1 MSCRWAAFLF
11 LAGVAAASIGNAVA
25 EPARIIILRHGEK
38 ADAYRLCDIGVQRSR
53 ALAARYLGRGSD
65 ASLFATGG
73 GPDAFFAITLHT
85 LELISPAATTWRK
98 PVITYSVL
106 PQRGQSAADA
116 TRVLNERT
124 QEAVADV
131 MANWNGKTVVMVWEH
146 HHIADEKLE
155 QSFPDQ
161 KVTLRQLLSLDAIST
176 VPKTWP
182 GSNYD
187 YFWIVDYGAGSD
199 RPPRFEMSKQSFAP
213 PYQMVPSNDW
223 GAASTLPKGCK
234 S

>member
-1 MSCRWAAFLF
+1 MSCRWAASLF
-11 LAGVAAASIGNAVA
+11 LGVAAAASIGNAVA

-161 KVTLRQLLSLDAIST
+161 KVYAAAVAEPRRDQHRPRRPGPEATTIIS
-176 VPKTWP
+176 
-182 GSNYD
+182 GS
-187 YFWIVDYGAGSD
+187 STTEQD
-199 RPPRFEMSKQSFAP
+199 RIGRR
-213 PYQMVPSNDW
+213 
-223 GAASTLPKGCK
+223 ASR
-234 S
+234 